1 VKHVLISERTVRSIK
16 NFCAALGHCVF
27 EDGDALTLAVPV
39 FVCIGLLML
48 FVSALGARYEL
59 IFDPN
64 SADVSASLARLSIDL
79 TKWVGSF

>member
-1 VKHVLISERTVRSIK
+1 MSPIGERTVRFIK

-27 EDGDALTLAVPV
+27 EDGDALTLAIPV

-48 FVSALGARYEL
+48 FVNALGVGYEL

-64 SADVSASLARLSIDL
+64 SADVSARLARLSIDP
-79 TKWVGSF
+79 TKWV